1 MLDLL
6 LSLFLLS
13 RKKLVPIKRKVDL
26 RIKRR
31 EEKALIAARIDNAIE
46 KQLLQRLKD
55 GTVRHSAELMSCV
68 IF

>member
-1 MLDLL
+1 M
-6 LSLFLLS
+6 LS

-55 GTVRHSAELMSCV
+55 GTVRHSLELVSLYV
-68 IF
+68 IFCPCSVQ